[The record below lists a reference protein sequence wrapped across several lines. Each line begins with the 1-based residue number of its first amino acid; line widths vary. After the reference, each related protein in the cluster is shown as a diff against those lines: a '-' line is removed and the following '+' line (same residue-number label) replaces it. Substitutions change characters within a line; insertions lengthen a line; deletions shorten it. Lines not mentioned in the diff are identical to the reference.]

1 MAAPSKMTKEER
13 ASRYVAA
20 LARFNNA
27 SDWRTLLELAEEFH
41 ALDTYRDAASLYDR
55 CVKAASA
62 PAYRDIRAE
71 LEAKPDKTATDY
83 REAVRLLT
91 PIQDHTDVREYM
103 RVCNVRANVLLY
115 DEAVA
120 LATNSAATDEEIG
133 RAVEIFREIK
143 TFRNCREL
151 LERYETYYCERVY
164 AAADELRQHGHVY
177 SEFDEA
183 AELFGR
189 IPQFRDAAELATA
202 CKKRADK
209 LCPRSAKKR
218 AERAEKAA
226 SETAPTVETEQVE
239 RVFPREAAKGKKE
252 KPPKAERVRAQKPR
266 DEATNGFVEVWQTL
280 DKRYLAV
287 CLVWLV
293 VLVVA
298 VVASIWVAKTSNSWV
313 KLYVNQ
319 LRAVIVVVAA
329 VAVILGVR
337 CFLRMLTKSMRRKLG
352 KSVVAALQK
361 LASPFVK
368 LAERLLAGIGIDLR
382 RRNRIGGEDE
392 RCIIMDTDKPKRTKK
407 RLKNELKWA
416 EQTGNVA
423 RVRFLFIDYMIL
435 RIRQGYILRR
445 TMTPAEI
452 SDDIA
457 LEEDE
462 RELFVAYQ
470 KARYAGVRAEDEI
483 SGEAIGRMRALNERL
498 KSKRIKEDE
507 TGSNNRH
514 RD

>member
-41 ALDTYRDAASLYDR
+41 ALDTYRDSASLYDR

-71 LEAKPDKTATDY
+71 LEAKSDKTAADY

-91 PIQDHTDVREYM
+91 PIQDHADVREYM

-183 AELFGR
+183 AELFGK
-189 IPQFRDAAELATA
+189 ISQFRDAAELAVA
-202 CKKRADK
+202 CKKKADK
-209 LCPRSAKKR
+209 LRPRSAKKR
-218 AERAEKAA
+218 AERAEQAA
-226 SETAPTVETEQVE
+226 TEAADVSPVEVE
-239 RVFPREAAKGKKE
+239 RVSRRDAAGAQQT
-252 KPPKAERVRAQKPR
+252 PPVAERVQAKKAR
-266 DEATNGFVEVWQTL
+266 DEASNGFVEVWQTL
-280 DKRYLAV
+280 DKRYLTV
-287 CLVWLV
+287 CLLWLAL
-293 VLVVA
+293 LVA
-298 VVASIWVAKTSNSWV
+298 ATVASVWVAKAQNDWV
-313 KLYVNQ
+313 KLHLRQ
-319 LRAVIVVVAA
+319 LRAVILVVAGVSA
-329 VAVILGVR
+329 VMGVK
-337 CFLRMLTKSMRRKLG
+337 CFLRMLTRSMRRKLAQSV
-352 KSVVAALQK
+352 KSFMTK
-361 LASPFVK
+361 LASPLIK
-368 LAERLLAGIGIDLR
+368 LTERLLAGIGIDLR
-382 RRNRIGGEDE
+382 RRGRLGGEDE
-392 RCIIMDTDKPKRTKK
+392 RSIVMDEDKPKRTKK
-407 RLKNELKWA
+407 RLKNDLKWA
-416 EQTGNVA
+416 DQTSNAA
-423 RVRFLFIDYMIL
+423 RVRFLFVEYMIL
-435 RIRQGYILRR
+435 RIRQGYFLRR

-462 RELFVAYQ
+462 RELFAVYQ
-470 KARYAGVRAEDEI
+470 KARYAGVRAE
-483 SGEAIGRMRALNERL
+483 GEVGNESIGRIRALTERT
-498 KSKRIKEDE
+498 KSKRLKEDDR
-507 TGSNNRH
+507 GR
-514 RD
+514 